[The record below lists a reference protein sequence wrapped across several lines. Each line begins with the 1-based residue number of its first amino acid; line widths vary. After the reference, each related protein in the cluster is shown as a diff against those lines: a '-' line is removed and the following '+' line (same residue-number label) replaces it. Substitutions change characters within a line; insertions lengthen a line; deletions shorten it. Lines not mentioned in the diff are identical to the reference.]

1 MTTTSAQPPLD
12 DFAPECPSPPIRL
25 HTRADVVSIVP
36 YLLGFVPQESLV
48 AVLVDAGR
56 VVVTARLD
64 LVQADE
70 PRLAQLVAVLLR
82 DQPAAQVLLVG
93 YSSDPNAAAES
104 LGMAEVA
111 FGAYRVLDSLMVVDG
126 RLRSRSQGGWREART
141 VGGEAGEAPNAVSAA
156 AVYAGMSVLSSRDE
170 LRRLVAG
177 PAGERLDR
185 AREIAGDLR
194 DSLPAGSAAHS
205 RLDHLL
211 SKALESPDAL
221 SVPECLELGLL
232 IADIQLRDRA
242 WLGMS
247 RRTAEQHL
255 RVWLRIVREMPEE
268 HSVPALALVGAA
280 AWLTGNGA
288 LQVIALERGL
298 ELDASYSMLRLL
310 SEVNAVGAPPS
321 LWDHMVT

>member
-1 MTTTSAQPPLD
+1 
-12 DFAPECPSPPIRL
+12 
-25 HTRADVVSIVP
+25 
-36 YLLGFVPQESLV
+36 
-48 AVLVDAGR
+48 VDAGR

-64 LVQADE
+64 LVQVDE
-70 PRLAQLVAVLLR
+70 PRLAQLVSVLLR

-93 YSSDPNAAAES
+93 YSDDPDAAGEG

-111 FGAYRVLDSLMVVDG
+111 FGSPRVLDSLMVVDG
-126 RLRSRSQGGWREART
+126 RLRSRRQGGWQEGRAST
-141 VGGEAGEAPNAVSAA
+141 GEAGAASNAISAA

-170 LRRLVAG
+170 LRGLVVG
-177 PAGERLDR
+177 PVGERLDR

-232 IADIQLRDRA
+232 ISDIQLRDRA

-247 RRTAEQHL
+247 RRNAEQHL
-255 RVWLRIVREMPEE
+255 RVWLRIVREMPQER
-268 HSVPALALVGAA
+268 SVPALALVGAA